1 MSTSVPEIKTLKN
14 GISVVIESMP
24 GAQSI
29 VMGMRFTIGAKD
41 DPKDRLGITRIAE
54 DVLFKGTPTHDAHAI
69 FNAFDNLGIRRS
81 STTAV
86 EHTTFQAQM
95 LPANFKPALTLYA
108 DFFRSASF
116 PDQQVEIAKTLTL
129 EELKRLEDDPLQQV
143 LYLTYQ
149 IGLGSPMGRIPLGTP
164 ESVSVI
170 TPADVRRH
178 WSTHCTPQNLLIAV
192 SGGLSSDEIFKTIN
206 QVFGGWEGGATTP
219 NTSPEITIANRNE
232 HQAKSSEQA
241 HIGLLYGGPS
251 RGHKSY
257 YPAQL
262 AMGVLSGGGSS
273 RLFTEVREKRG
284 LAYSVSAFYR
294 ARRHGGLV
302 ALYAGTTAERA
313 QETLDVCQHEITRLG
328 QDITQEEITRA
339 KTVLKGR
346 LFTTGDLPEG
356 RASGILE
363 DLFLENR
370 VRSIDEIAQNIDAVT
385 MDQIQQYLE
394 TYPPTP
400 STLVVLGPNPLNKA

>member
-1 MSTSVPEIKTLKN
+1 MSTSAPEIRTLKN
-14 GISVVIESMP
+14 GISVAIESMP

-29 VMGMRFTIGAKD
+29 VMGLRFVIGAKD

-54 DVLFKGTPTHDAHAI
+54 DVLFKGTPTHDAHDI

-95 LPANFKPALTLYA
+95 LPANFKPALTLFA

-116 PDQQVEIAKTLTL
+116 PDQQVEIAKALTL

-143 LYLTYQ
+143 LYLTYK
-149 IGLGSPMGRIPLGTP
+149 IGLGSPMGRIPLGNSET
-164 ESVSVI
+164 VSRI
-170 TPADVRRH
+170 TPSDVRQY
-178 WSTHCTPQNLLIAV
+178 WATHCTPQNLLISV
-192 SGGLSSDEIFKTIN
+192 SGGLSTDEIFQTIN
-206 QVFGGWEGGATTP
+206 QVFGNWEGDATASH
-219 NTSPEITIANRNE
+219 TSPEIIIANRNE
-232 HQAKSSEQA
+232 HQVKPSEQA
-241 HIGLLYGGPS
+241 HIGLLYGGPP
-251 RGHKSY
+251 RGHELY
-257 YPAQL
+257 YPTQI

-284 LAYSVSAFYR
+284 LVYSVSAFYR

-313 QETLDVCQHEITRLG
+313 QETLTVCQHEIARLG

-356 RASGILE
+356 RASSILE

-370 VRSIDEIAQNIDAVT
+370 VRSVDEIAQNIDAVT
-385 MDQIQQYLE
+385 IDQIKQYLE

-400 STLVVLGPNPLNKA
+400 STLAVLGPNPLNKS